1 MEGIAVKTMVSD
13 FHFTKE
19 EILQEEEEIKAAV
32 KDPAQFAVLYNRYY
46 VKIYRYIYNRVN
58 SEELAADVTQQA
70 FIKAM
75 QSLAGYRFMG
85 LPFASWLYRI
95 ARNELLIQLRQKNK
109 MRTVNISDHNVGEV
123 ADEIHASD
131 NPDLMRELV
140 QAMRHL
146 NDEEVELIEM
156 KYFEGRQ
163 YQEICEVLGINE
175 NNAKS
180 KIFRAVRKLRKL
192 VNNAKG

>member
-1 MEGIAVKTMVSD
+1 MKAMVSD

-32 KDPAQFAVLYNRYY
+32 KDPAKFAVLYNRYY
-46 VKIYRYIYNRVN
+46 VRIFRYIYNRVH

-95 ARNELLIQLRQKNK
+95 ARNELLIQLRKKNK
-109 MRTVNISDHNVGEV
+109 MRTVNVSDTNIGDV
-123 ADEIHASD
+123 ADEINASGD
-131 NPDLMRELV
+131 PDLMQELV
-140 QAMRHL
+140 KAMRHL
-146 NDEEVELIEM
+146 TDEEVELIEM

-163 YQEICEVLGINE
+163 YDEICDILGMNE

-192 VNNAKG
+192 VK